1 MTRWRRASAER
12 LSETV
17 GSGWRLE
24 SIIGSGGTATVY
36 RAHGSDGRKA
46 AVKLM
51 HGHLVGSWSRRF
63 EREARLLAH
72 LREPSIVELYEFG
85 RRSDVPFLVLE
96 LLSGKSLDRVLL
108 PTAVDARAA
117 LLASYAEQA
126 LNAVSVVHSRGILHR
141 DLKPSNLF
149 LTTDAALKVLDF
161 GAATS
166 EPSDVAKPD
175 SLTSGLLG
183 TPAFMAPEQA
193 LGRWDLVDERSDIW
207 SLAATIFTLLTGEH
221 VHPGRTRNEQ
231 LGRAMAASARP
242 IRSLLP
248 ELEPALAGVL
258 DRALS
263 YRRED
268 RYPSAAA
275 FREALQRRSR
285 AIDISSPKWAAEST
299 LRERKPTERQR
310 LAFRAPLMGA
320 MTLALFV
327 MADVR
332 AAAEPSVEP
341 GVASLR
347 MRESGVAPPMSRAD
361 VGARLEPPPLAS
373 VNLTALT
380 ASPERHTN
388 PLERSRKLAGHPVA
402 GRRSLPSASSRA
414 ATPARVIDPLDVR
427 LSADVA
433 PPNSATRI
441 AADAM
446 ASPPPDIE
454 RTALDVRN

>member
-1 MTRWRRASAER
+1 MTRRRRASAER

-17 GSGWRLE
+17 GTGWRLE

-36 RAHGSDGRKA
+36 RARGSDGRSA

-126 LNAVSVVHSRGILHR
+126 LNAISVVHSRGILHR

-248 ELEPALAGVL
+248 ELEPALASVL

-275 FREALQRRSR
+275 FRDALQRRNR
-285 AIDISSPKWAAEST
+285 AIDISYPKLAAEST
-299 LRERKPTERQR
+299 LRERTPAERQR
-310 LAFRAPLMGA
+310 LALRAPLIGA
-320 MTLALFV
+320 MALALFV
-327 MADVR
+327 VADVR

-341 GVASLR
+341 AVESLGKRASR
-347 MRESGVAPPMSRAD
+347 VAPIMSRAE

-373 VNLTALT
+373 VNPTVLT

-388 PLERSRKLAGHPVA
+388 ALERSAKSARHPA
-402 GRRSLPSASSRA
+402 FGRRSIAPAPSSG
-414 ATPARVIDPLDVR
+414 ARDRPLGY
-427 LSADVA
+427 
-433 PPNSATRI
+433 PPVCRRWRTKFG
-441 AADAM
+441 DAHD
-446 ASPPPDIE
+446 A
-454 RTALDVRN
+454 